1 MPRLTDPARVQ
12 LWTQR
17 FERRQ
22 LSGLTVAQFCSQE
35 AINISSFYQW
45 KKKLAEPN
53 VQSPDAASPAPRF
66 VAVQVNQ
73 SLHSNVAI
81 LRLPAGLAIE
91 LPASLRRDAMAE
103 LIAAGIQA
111 AASVSTQAEL
121 SR

>member
-1 MPRLTDPARVQ
+1 
-12 LWTQR
+12 
-17 FERRQ
+17 
-22 LSGLTVAQFCSQE
+22 
-35 AINISSFYQW
+35 
-45 KKKLAEPN
+45 
-53 VQSPDAASPAPRF
+53 VQSPGAASPAPRF

-111 AASVSTQAEL
+111 AVSVSTQAEV
-121 SR
+121 SP